1 MADTLDNDDEYT
13 DGVQSEALL
22 EIAARIA
29 AGDRAAEGELVQHT
43 RFGLWM
49 VLVKR
54 GCSKD
59 EAEDLA
65 QEALIVALRRLRAG
79 ELEDPSRISGYL
91 LRTALYMQRGA
102 QRRLSES
109 RTVYEVEKV
118 DQFADEKADPLAHLD
133 RSERQDLLRRA
144 LSWLSQPRDRELLH
158 RHYLLEEDK
167 SEVCAKLDLSVE
179 HFDRV
184 LHRAKQRLAKLMKPF
199 TQ

>member
-1 MADTLDNDDEYT
+1 MTYTLEDDEQ
-13 DGVQSEALL
+13 DEGGLQSELL
-22 EIAARIA
+22 EQICARIA
-29 AGDRAAEGELVQHT
+29 AGERAAEGELVQHT
-43 RFGLWM
+43 RFALWM

-79 ELEDPSRISGYL
+79 EISDPGRISGYL

-102 QRRLSES
+102 RRRLSES
-109 RTVYEVEKV
+109 RTVYEVDTV
-118 DQFADEKADPLAHLD
+118 NQFADDKSDPMGHLD
-133 RSERQDLLRRA
+133 RSERQDLLRRS

-158 RHYLLEEDK
+158 RYYLLEEDK
-167 SEVCAKLDLSVE
+167 ADVCASLGLSVE

-184 LHRAKQRLAKLMKPF
+184 LHRAKQRLSRLMKPLL
-199 TQ
+199 Q